1 MPLVGIWRIQM
12 SKNVFAAS
20 CIDNKHLT
28 VSLSRSG
35 ADQGKRH
42 RTFFFSI
49 SIVSKEQS

>member
-35 ADQGKRH
+35 ADQERDIEH
-42 RTFFFSI
+42 FYFSI